1 MYSASKGVHFIRVLD
16 VCPLARWERWGP
28 CPLPPAGA
36 ECRCI
41 ALGRKN
47 PLHFHFITDSVAHQ
61 ILQTLFQSWM
71 VPSIH
76 VSFYNAD
83 DLKAGTLPA
92 LRSPRFLSQLGAWR
106 VPGERQ
112 REWEG
117 DC

>member
-1 MYSASKGVHFIRVLD
+1 MSASSCCG
-16 VCPLARWERWGP
+16 G
-28 CPLPPAGA
+28 
-36 ECRCI
+36 ECCCI

-83 DLKAGTLPA
+83 DLKAGTLST
-92 LRSPRFLSQLGAWR
+92 LHSPRFLSQLGAWR
-106 VPGERQ
+106 VPGEWQ